1 MPLEELKLIWTK
13 AVDLLSSP
21 DDSIVP
27 CPGFQSGFAV
37 ASAQDPAK
45 PHIVIPLASG
55 EVRCRGCPQY
65 DRLSICS
72 HTVAVAEKKSILW
85 KFLAWYTKNRD
96 KPNFSQAANQG
107 MPDGRGK
114 KGERAPRKQRSKKQG
129 QNPLPTDFVDR
140 LHTVTANT
148 VQPRSAMVQ
157 SASIMPPAVQPVVS
171 AAMPLA
177 AMQSTDLTIQP
188 ATARQAV
195 PSAAATRQEV
205 PSAATARQAVPSAAT
220 VRQAVPS
227 AATVR
232 QEVPSAATDRQA
244 VPSAATARQEV
255 PSAAIARQ
263 EVPSSATARQ
273 AVQALPSTA
282 MYCMQPTAMQPLSAL
297 PIAASQLA
305 TAGQLLP
312 LMPSTAMP
320 STRSAMPMTVTQQ
333 PTAGQSAVYQSLH
346 TSTCTQP
353 LQGYNSTQ
361 THHGTPFSIQP
372 FHNGNPFL
380 LIFQHGNIKRCTG
393 CGGLIEKNSPKN
405 LVLQHMERY
414 QYPTGNPFE
423 PVKYTIN
430 KERAFYYHAR
440 KACLLN
446 RHPYF
451 NTSMVDVS
459 VVQNALREQHKL
471 QLVLELDLFLE

>member
-205 PSAATARQAVPSAAT
+205 PS
-220 VRQAVPS
+220 
-227 AATVR
+227 
-232 QEVPSAATDRQA
+232 
-244 VPSAATARQEV
+244 
-255 PSAAIARQ
+255 
-263 EVPSSATARQ
+263 SATARQ

-459 VVQNALREQHKL
+459 VVQNAFREQHKL

>member
-1 MPLEELKLIWTK
+1 MPLEEFKLIWTK

-65 DRLSICS
+65 DRLSICFQ
-72 HTVAVAEKKSILW
+72 TVAVAEKKSILW

-157 SASIMPPAVQPVVS
+157 SASIMPPDVQPVVS

-195 PSAAATRQEV
+195 PSAAAT
-205 PSAATARQAVPSAAT
+205 
-220 VRQAVPS
+220 
-227 AATVR
+227 
-232 QEVPSAATDRQA
+232 
-244 VPSAATARQEV
+244 
-255 PSAAIARQ
+255 RQ

>member
-55 EVRCRGCPQY
+55 EVRCHGCPQY

-195 PSAAATRQEV
+195 PSAAAT
-205 PSAATARQAVPSAAT
+205 
-220 VRQAVPS
+220 
-227 AATVR
+227 
-232 QEVPSAATDRQA
+232 
-244 VPSAATARQEV
+244 
-255 PSAAIARQ
+255 RQ

>member
-107 MPDGRGK
+107 MPDGRGE

-205 PSAATARQAVPSAAT
+205 PS
-220 VRQAVPS
+220 
-227 AATVR
+227 
-232 QEVPSAATDRQA
+232 
-244 VPSAATARQEV
+244 
-255 PSAAIARQ
+255 
-263 EVPSSATARQ
+263 SATARQ

-353 LQGYNSTQ
+353 LPWHTKLAPAVLAAVKTEFSYVIIPHRNIGYIAIWIT
-361 THHGTPFSIQP
+361 
-372 FHNGNPFL
+372 
-380 LIFQHGNIKRCTG
+380 
-393 CGGLIEKNSPKN
+393 
-405 LVLQHMERY
+405 
-414 QYPTGNPFE
+414 
-423 PVKYTIN
+423 
-430 KERAFYYHAR
+430 
-440 KACLLN
+440 
-446 RHPYF
+446 
-451 NTSMVDVS
+451 
-459 VVQNALREQHKL
+459 
-471 QLVLELDLFLE
+471 

>member
-157 SASIMPPAVQPVVS
+157 SASIMPPAVLPVVS

-205 PSAATARQAVPSAAT
+205 PSA
-220 VRQAVPS
+220 
-227 AATVR
+227 
-232 QEVPSAATDRQA
+232 
-244 VPSAATARQEV
+244 
-255 PSAAIARQ
+255 
-263 EVPSSATARQ
+263 ATARQ

-459 VVQNALREQHKL
+459 VVQNALCEQHKL

>member
-148 VQPRSAMVQ
+148 VQPRSALVQ

-195 PSAAATRQEV
+195 PSAAAT
-205 PSAATARQAVPSAAT
+205 
-220 VRQAVPS
+220 
-227 AATVR
+227 
-232 QEVPSAATDRQA
+232 
-244 VPSAATARQEV
+244 
-255 PSAAIARQ
+255 RQ

>member
-72 HTVAVAEKKSILW
+72 HNVAVAETKFILW

-157 SASIMPPAVQPVVS
+157 SASIMPPDVQPVVS

-195 PSAAATRQEV
+195 PSAAAT
-205 PSAATARQAVPSAAT
+205 
-220 VRQAVPS
+220 
-227 AATVR
+227 
-232 QEVPSAATDRQA
+232 
-244 VPSAATARQEV
+244 
-255 PSAAIARQ
+255 RQ

-414 QYPTGNPFE
+414 QCPTGNPFE

-459 VVQNALREQHKL
+459 VVQNALCEQHKL

>member
-157 SASIMPPAVQPVVS
+157 SASIMPLSCTTCGVCSNAFGSYAIHRPDHS
-171 AAMPLA
+171 A
-177 AMQSTDLTIQP
+177 SNS
-188 ATARQAV
+188 QAG
-195 PSAAATRQEV
+195 SAFSSSNQTG
-205 PSAATARQAVPSAAT
+205 SAFIS
-220 VRQAVPS
+220 
-227 AATVR
+227 
-232 QEVPSAATDRQA
+232 
-244 VPSAATARQEV
+244 
-255 PSAAIARQ
+255 
-263 EVPSSATARQ
+263 
-273 AVQALPSTA
+273 
-282 MYCMQPTAMQPLSAL
+282 
-297 PIAASQLA
+297 
-305 TAGQLLP
+305 
-312 LMPSTAMP
+312 
-320 STRSAMPMTVTQQ
+320 
-333 PTAGQSAVYQSLH
+333 
-346 TSTCTQP
+346 
-353 LQGYNSTQ
+353 NS
-361 THHGTPFSIQP
+361 
-372 FHNGNPFL
+372 
-380 LIFQHGNIKRCTG
+380 
-393 CGGLIEKNSPKN
+393 
-405 LVLQHMERY
+405 
-414 QYPTGNPFE
+414 
-423 PVKYTIN
+423 
-430 KERAFYYHAR
+430 
-440 KACLLN
+440 
-446 RHPYF
+446 
-451 NTSMVDVS
+451 
-459 VVQNALREQHKL
+459 
-471 QLVLELDLFLE
+471 

>member
-65 DRLSICS
+65 YRLSICS

-85 KFLAWYTKNRD
+85 KFLPWYTKNRD

-195 PSAAATRQEV
+195 PSAAATRQEM

-282 MYCMQPTAMQPLSAL
+282 MYCMQPTAMQPLSA
-297 PIAASQLA
+297 AYS
-305 TAGQLLP
+305 
-312 LMPSTAMP
+312 S
-320 STRSAMPMTVTQQ
+320 Q
-333 PTAGQSAVYQSLH
+333 PTSNSRAVVATDAFNSHAIYQVSNAHDSHSTTNSWAVCGLPVTTHLNMH
-346 TSTCTQP
+346 TASPGIQQYPDTSW
-353 LQGYNSTQ
+353 Y
-361 THHGTPFSIQP
+361 SIQYTALSQWQSIP
-372 FHNGNPFL
+372 FDF
-380 LIFQHGNIKRCTG
+380 
-393 CGGLIEKNSPKN
+393 
-405 LVLQHMERY
+405 
-414 QYPTGNPFE
+414 PTWE
-423 PVKYTIN
+423 
-430 KERAFYYHAR
+430 H
-440 KACLLN
+440 
-446 RHPYF
+446 
-451 NTSMVDVS
+451 
-459 VVQNALREQHKL
+459 
-471 QLVLELDLFLE
+471 

>member
-157 SASIMPPAVQPVVS
+157 SASIMPPAVLPVVS

-195 PSAAATRQEV
+195 PSAAAT
-205 PSAATARQAVPSAAT
+205 
-220 VRQAVPS
+220 
-227 AATVR
+227 
-232 QEVPSAATDRQA
+232 
-244 VPSAATARQEV
+244 
-255 PSAAIARQ
+255 RQ

>member
-1 MPLEELKLIWTK
+1 M
-13 AVDLLSSP
+13 
-21 DDSIVP
+21 
-27 CPGFQSGFAV
+27 
-37 ASAQDPAK
+37 
-45 PHIVIPLASG
+45 G
-55 EVRCRGCPQY
+55 E
-65 DRLSICS
+65 
-72 HTVAVAEKKSILW
+72 
-85 KFLAWYTKNRD
+85 
-96 KPNFSQAANQG
+96 
-107 MPDGRGK
+107 GK
-114 KGERAPRKQRSKKQG
+114 KGRELLGSRGQKSKVKIHYLQI
-129 QNPLPTDFVDR
+129 FVDR

-148 VQPRSAMVQ
+148 VQPRSAMMQ

-220 VRQAVPS
+220 VRQA
-227 AATVR
+227 
-232 QEVPSAATDRQA
+232 
-244 VPSAATARQEV
+244 V

-333 PTAGQSAVYQSLH
+333 PTWAVCGLPVTTHLNMH
-346 TSTCTQP
+346 TASPGIQQYPDTSW
-353 LQGYNSTQ
+353 Y
-361 THHGTPFSIQP
+361 SIQYTALSQWQSIP
-372 FHNGNPFL
+372 FDF
-380 LIFQHGNIKRCTG
+380 
-393 CGGLIEKNSPKN
+393 
-405 LVLQHMERY
+405 
-414 QYPTGNPFE
+414 PTWE
-423 PVKYTIN
+423 
-430 KERAFYYHAR
+430 H
-440 KACLLN
+440 
-446 RHPYF
+446 
-451 NTSMVDVS
+451 
-459 VVQNALREQHKL
+459 
-471 QLVLELDLFLE
+471 

>member
-195 PSAAATRQEV
+195 PSAAAT
-205 PSAATARQAVPSAAT
+205 
-220 VRQAVPS
+220 
-227 AATVR
+227 
-232 QEVPSAATDRQA
+232 
-244 VPSAATARQEV
+244 
-255 PSAAIARQ
+255 RQ

>member
-157 SASIMPPAVQPVVS
+157 SASIMPPAVLPVVS

-205 PSAATARQAVPSAAT
+205 PSA
-220 VRQAVPS
+220 
-227 AATVR
+227 
-232 QEVPSAATDRQA
+232 
-244 VPSAATARQEV
+244 
-255 PSAAIARQ
+255 
-263 EVPSSATARQ
+263 ATARQ

-353 LQGYNSTQ
+353 LKGYNSTQ